1 MTARYL
7 LITGRTNSRVLGM
20 PTALAGLPL
29 VWSGENLL
37 LAASAGDLALDPD
50 AEIAVIGK
58 LFSRID
64 NRPLRQLDPAARR
77 EIIRSRGRWL
87 LDHCWGAYVAVIAES
102 GGRAVSIIR
111 DPSGMLACYHC
122 AIGDGGVAVTNE
134 PELLSDAG
142 LVSCR
147 VDWAALARHLRS
159 GDFRGTH
166 TCLEGLHELLP
177 GCRLTLGAHREMEP
191 VWSPWAHVGPDQR
204 LQRESAAALLSRT
217 VGNCV
222 TAWARSYDQILMG
235 ISGGLD
241 SSIVL
246 AALKSAH
253 VKPSLYTLATAG
265 PGGDERG
272 YARLAAE
279 HCSYDVEEQF
289 FAISAV
295 DPRRSHAAHL
305 PRPTGNYFVQ
315 AIEAAVKGTFARVDG
330 DGRGAIFSGG
340 GGDNVFCYA
349 HSASPVVDR
358 WLQEGFGAGVFA
370 TARDIH
376 RVTGASL
383 PAIVTKALGK
393 RWGRHKG
400 YRWKGDDLFIAT
412 AVEAEPLSF
421 NHPWLDAP
429 DDALPGKALHI
440 ALLLRFHNHLERHR
454 RPDFP
459 PTIMPLLSQ
468 PIVELCLSIPSWRW
482 YEGGVNRSVARQAFA
497 DRLPEALIRRTS
509 KGRPDSFIL
518 EIFER
523 HRALLREMLHNG
535 LLHRQG
541 IIDIEPIDTVLMSAN
556 PNHRHQLRVLELGN
570 AEAWARKWS
579 A

>member
-7 LITGRTNSRVLGM
+7 LLTGRTNSRLLEM
-20 PTALAGLPL
+20 PTTLAGLPL
-29 VWSGENLL
+29 VRSSENLL
-37 LAASAGDLALDPD
+37 LAAGAGDLATDPD
-50 AEIAVIGK
+50 AEIAVVGK

-64 NRPLRQLDPAARR
+64 NRPIQQFDGAARE
-77 EIIRSRGRWL
+77 EIIRSKGQWL

-102 GGRAVSIIR
+102 GGRASSVIR

-122 AIGDGGVAVTNE
+122 AVGDGCVAITNE

-142 LVSCR
+142 LVSWR
-147 VDWAALARHLRS
+147 VGWAALARHLRS

-177 GCRLTLGAHREMEP
+177 GCRLTLGAQREMEP

-217 VGNCV
+217 VVNCV

-253 VKPSLYTLATAG
+253 VKPSLYTLATKG
-265 PGGDERG
+265 PGGDERA

-279 HCSYDVEEQF
+279 HCGFAVAEQF
-289 FAISAV
+289 FDISAV
-295 DPRRSHAAHL
+295 DPGRSHAAHL
-305 PRPTGNYFVQ
+305 PRPTGNYFIQ
-315 AIEAAVKGTFARVDG
+315 AIEAAVKGTLARMHRDSQ
-330 DGRGAIFSGG
+330 RAIFSGG
-340 GGDNVFCYA
+340 GGDNIFCYA
-349 HSASPVVDR
+349 HSASPVADR
-358 WLQEGFGAGVFA
+358 WLREGFAAGLFA

-393 RWGRHKG
+393 RWGRDKG

-421 NHPWLDAP
+421 NHPWLDTP

-468 PIVELCLSIPSWRW
+468 PIAELCISIPSWRW
-482 YEGGVNRSVARQAFA
+482 YEGAVNRSVARQAFA

-518 EIFER
+518 EIFEH
-523 HRALLREMLHNG
+523 HRALLREMLHDG
-535 LLHRQG
+535 LLRRHG
-541 IIDIEPIDTVLMSAN
+541 IIDMEAIDTVLKSAN
-556 PNHRHQLRVLELGN
+556 PHHRHQLRVLELGN